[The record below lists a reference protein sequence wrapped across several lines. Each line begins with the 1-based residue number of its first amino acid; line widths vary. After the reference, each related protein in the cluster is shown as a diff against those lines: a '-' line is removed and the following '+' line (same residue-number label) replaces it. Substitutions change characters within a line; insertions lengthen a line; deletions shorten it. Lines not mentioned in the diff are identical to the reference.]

1 MTTIGVGVV
10 GCGLIGLRRAAIAAA
25 HPSSSLLAV
34 TDRNPAS
41 ARQAAEANGCDVEPD
56 WEALVRR
63 KDIDLV
69 VVATTHDHLFP
80 ITAGALRAGKN
91 VLCEKPMC
99 LNAEEAAEIVAIA
112 RQYDRR
118 VEVGFNHRCHPAV
131 IQAREMLHAGA
142 IGTPMFIRCRYGHGG
157 RPGYDKEWRMDPKRS
172 GGGELL
178 DQGIHALDLFRFFL
192 GEFAE
197 VTGVTANWI
206 WQTDVEDNVFAI
218 LKSASGQVASLHA
231 SWTQWK
237 NIFSF
242 EVFGEAGALVVDGL
256 GGSYGPETLTIHRR
270 QIGGGPPQTELV
282 KFEGPDLSWQRQ
294 WDNLMSDGPR
304 ISAEDGLQALRLVAA
319 VYESSKS
326 STAIKTNSGNISL
339 ELK

>member
-10 GCGLIGLRRAAIAAA
+10 GCGLIGMRRAAIAAA
-25 HPSSSLLAV
+25 HPSSSLRAV
-34 TDRNPAS
+34 TDRNSEP
-41 ARQAAEANGCDVEPD
+41 ARQAATTTGCDVEPD
-56 WEALVRR
+56 WEALVARE
-63 KDIDLV
+63 DIDLV
-69 VVATTHDHLFP
+69 VVATTHDYLFP

-99 LNAEEAAEIVAIA
+99 LNAAEAAEIVAIA
-112 RQYDRR
+112 RRYDRY
-118 VEVGFNHRCHPAV
+118 VEVGFNHRYHPA
-131 IQAREMLHAGA
+131 IIRARAMLHDGV
-142 IGTPMFIRCRYGHGG
+142 IGTPMFMRCRYGHGG

-178 DQGIHALDLFRFFL
+178 DQGIHGLDLFRFFM

-206 WQTDVEDNVFAI
+206 WKTDVEDNVFAI
-218 LKSASGQVASLHA
+218 LKSASGQVANLHA

-242 EVFGEAGALVVDGL
+242 EVFGESGALVIDGL

-270 QIGGGPPQTELV
+270 QMAGGAPQTEVLE
-282 KFEGPDLSWQRQ
+282 FEGPDLSWQRQ
-294 WDNLMSDGPR
+294 WNNLMSNGPR
-304 ISAEDGLQALRLVAA
+304 IDADDGLQAHRLVAA
-319 VYESSKS
+319 VYESSR
-326 STAIKTNSGNISL
+326 TGRTIAVDHL